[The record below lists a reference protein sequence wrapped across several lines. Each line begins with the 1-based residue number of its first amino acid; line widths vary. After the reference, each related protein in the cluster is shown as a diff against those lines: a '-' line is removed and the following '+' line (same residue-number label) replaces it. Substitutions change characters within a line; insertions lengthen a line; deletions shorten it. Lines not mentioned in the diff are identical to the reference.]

1 VNIKK
6 AGKNF
11 LEKHQ
16 LIFSIYRIFQNR
28 NNPEYLNAISLSDVD
43 LDIKFANKK
52 IHFDDNDNYY
62 VIEGF
67 SIGFMAM
74 LRRCIDFFLVADII
88 GFKPY
93 VWLNKTLYNVK
104 GGYEGT
110 DNVFDYYFIQDC
122 PLTIGEIREKRN
134 YVSSSLSHILAIQ
147 NSMDIS
153 KEGRAGYIV
162 SEGYLHILGKTMKRH
177 VNLKSELWDQ
187 FESDY
192 RQIGISENTLGVHY
206 RGTTFFYKREGHPV
220 PLYPKDYFEYIDFA
234 LKNGYKNVFLATD
247 DARALAN
254 FQKRYK
260 SKIIYF
266 RDVVRSETNQDFI
279 LDERIRENDGF
290 LLGREVLRD
299 MYALSMCKGL
309 IAGLSQVSFMARI
322 AKYSMDDKYDYIHI
336 IDKGVNEFSFKSKV
350 DMFKESFSVRKAYKR
365 LGTDKKANFLS

>member
-1 VNIKK
+1 MNIKK

-16 LIFSIYRIFQNR
+16 LIFSFYRVFQNR
-28 NNPEYLNAISLSDVD
+28 NNPEYLNSISLSDVD

-52 IHFDDNDNYY
+52 IHIDNNDNYY
-62 VIEGF
+62 IIEGF

-93 VWLNKTLYNVK
+93 VWLNKTLYNVQ

-134 YVSSSLSHILAIQ
+134 YVSSTFSHILSIQ
-147 NSMDIS
+147 NSLDIS
-153 KEGRAGYIV
+153 KEGIAGYIV
-162 SEGYLHILGKTMKRH
+162 SEEYLNFLGKAMKKH
-177 VNLKSELWDQ
+177 VHLRPEL
-187 FESDY
+187 
-192 RQIGISENTLGVHY
+192 QIEFDEDFKQVGISENTLGVHY
-206 RGTTFFYKREGHPV
+206 RGSTFFYKREGHPV
-220 PLYPKDYFEYIDFA
+220 PLFPKDYFDYIDFA

-247 DARALAN
+247 DARALAK
-254 FQKRYK
+254 FKKHYK
-260 SKIIYF
+260 DKVVYF
-266 RDVVRSETNQDFI
+266 KDVIRSETNQDFI
-279 LDERIRENDGF
+279 LEERTRENDGF

-299 MYALSMCKGL
+299 MYALSICKGL
-309 IAGLSQVSFMARI
+309 VAGLSQVSFMARI
-322 AKYSMDDKYDYIHI
+322 TKYSMDDKYDYIQI

-350 DMFKESFSVRKAYKR
+350 DMFKEGFSVRKAYKR
-365 LGTDKKANFLS
+365 LGTDKKE